1 MKKKIISTFYIIAL
15 IILIIIARNILINK
29 NETEQK
35 ELTFEERIQKI
46 PYYKDENIERYKIYK
61 EKNQDFSDNEI
72 ITYVNIG
79 LDNPYYTNTK
89 ESERQHTTEILV
101 NKYNY
106 ISISYVP
113 KNLETINT
121 KYANNNMLLTKEAKD
136 AFEKL
141 AADAASEDY
150 TITVM
155 SAYRSYEYQ
164 QSLYNRYLAIDGQE
178 LTDTYSARAGHS
190 EHQTGLAIDVY
201 NKNLPYTAFEN
212 TQEFYWMKEN
222 AYKYG
227 YILRYPKDKEFITG
241 YQYEPWHYR
250 YVGVKIATYLQENNI
265 TYDEY
270 YIRNLEQ

>member
-89 ESERQHTTEILV
+89 EAERQHTTEILV

-150 TITVM
+150 TITAM

>member
-1 MKKKIISTFYIIAL
+1 MKNKTIGIFYVIL
-15 IILIIIARNILINK
+15 LVILIFIARHILINEK
-29 NETEQK
+29 LPIKK
-35 ELTFEERIQKI
+35 ELTFEEEIQKI
-46 PYYKDENIERYKIYK
+46 PYYKDENLKRYQNYK
-61 EKNQDFSDNEI
+61 KQNKNFSNNEI
-72 ITYVNIG
+72 VTYVNIG
-79 LDNPYYTNTK
+79 LDNPYYTNIKPSPRQYTK
-89 ESERQHTTEILV
+89 EILV

-106 ISISYVP
+106 ISSTYIP
-113 KNLETINT
+113 NNLQMINT
-121 KYANNNMLLTKEAKD
+121 KYSNNGMYLTTEAKEA
-136 AFEKL
+136 FERL
-141 AADAASEDY
+141 AAAAEKDKY

-155 SAYRSYEYQ
+155 SAYRTYEYQ

-201 NKNLPYTAFEN
+201 NKSKPYTEFEK

-222 AYKYG
+222 SYKYG

-250 YVGVKIATYLQENNI
+250 YVGVEIATYLYKNNL

-270 YIRNLEQ
+270 FIRNLEK

>member
-1 MKKKIISTFYIIAL
+1 MKNKFIGLLNIILL
-15 IILIIIARNILINK
+15 IILIIIARNILIENK
-29 NETEQK
+29 LSVEK
-35 ELTFEERIQKI
+35 KLTFEEQIQKI
-46 PYYKDENIERYKIYK
+46 PYYKEENLKRYKNYK
-61 EKNQDFSDNEI
+61 NKNNNLTNNEI

-79 LDNPYYTNTK
+79 LDNPYYTNVK
-89 ESERQHTTEILV
+89 DAPRQYTNEILV

-106 ISISYVP
+106 ISNTYIP
-113 KNLETINT
+113 KNLELID
-121 KYANNNMLLTKEAKD
+121 ASFSNNGMYLTKEAKD

-141 AADAASEDY
+141 ATDAKKDNY

-201 NKNLPYTAFEN
+201 NKNLPYTEFEK
-212 TQEFYWMKEN
+212 TQEFYWMQEN
-222 AYKYG
+222 AHKYG
-227 YILRYPKDKEFITG
+227 YILRYPKAKEHITG

-250 YVGVKIATYLQENNI
+250 YVGIEIATYLYKNKL

-270 YIRNLEQ
+270 FIRNLEK

>member
-89 ESERQHTTEILV
+89 EAERQHTTEILV

-141 AADAASEDY
+141 AAAAASEDY

>member
-1 MKKKIISTFYIIAL
+1 MKNKIVGIFYL
-15 IILIIIARNILINK
+15 IILIVLIFIARNILT
-29 NETEQK
+29 NEKLPIKK
-35 ELTFEERIQKI
+35 ELTFEEKIQKI
-46 PYYKDENIERYKIYK
+46 PYYKEENLQRYQNYK
-61 EKNQDFSDNEI
+61 EQNKNYTNNEVV
-72 ITYVNIG
+72 TFVNIG
-79 LDNPYYTNTK
+79 LDNPYYTNIK
-89 ESERQHTTEILV
+89 DAPRQYTNEILV

-106 ISISYVP
+106 ISINYVP
-113 KNLETINT
+113 NNLELIDTA
-121 KYANNNMLLTKEAKD
+121 YSNNGMYLTKEAKA

-141 AADAASEDY
+141 AAAAKKDNY

-201 NKNLPYTAFEN
+201 NKSQPYTEFEK

-222 AYKYG
+222 SYKYG

-250 YVGVKIATYLQENNI
+250 YVGVKIATYLYKNNL

-270 YIRNLEQ
+270 FIRNLEK

>member
-1 MKKKIISTFYIIAL
+1 MKNKTIGIFYL
-15 IILIIIARNILINK
+15 ILLVILIFIARHILINEK
-29 NETEQK
+29 LPIKK
-35 ELTFEERIQKI
+35 ELTFEEEIQKI
-46 PYYKDENIERYKIYK
+46 PYYKDENLKRYQNYK
-61 EKNQDFSDNEI
+61 KQNKNFSNNEI
-72 ITYVNIG
+72 VTYVNIG
-79 LDNPYYTNTK
+79 LDNPYYTNIKPSPRQYTK
-89 ESERQHTTEILV
+89 EILV

-106 ISISYVP
+106 ISSTYIP
-113 KNLETINT
+113 NNLQMINT
-121 KYANNNMLLTKEAKD
+121 KYSNNGMYLTTEAKEA
-136 AFEKL
+136 FERL
-141 AADAASEDY
+141 AAAAEKDKY

-155 SAYRSYEYQ
+155 SAYRTYEYQ

-201 NKNLPYTAFEN
+201 NKSKPYTEFEK

-222 AYKYG
+222 SYKYG

-250 YVGVKIATYLQENNI
+250 YVGVEIATYLYKNNL

-270 YIRNLEQ
+270 YIRNLEK